1 MCQNKGK
8 VLVVSRNPKLAEI
21 RKKVLEGAGFTVIA
35 ATDDS
40 AVEPACSDGVELI
53 VVGYSV
59 TPSNKRRVWAKS
71 RQCGNVPIMELR
83 QCGKPELLER
93 NVFARESKRAH
104 DFLKAVQKLPWGK
117 TGRA

>member
-21 RKKVLEGAGFTVIA
+21 RKKILEGAGFTVIA

-40 AVEPACSDGVELI
+40 AVEPACSSGVELI

-93 NVFARESKRAH
+93 NLFAHESKRAH
-104 DFLKAVQKLPWGK
+104 DFLKTVQKLPWGK